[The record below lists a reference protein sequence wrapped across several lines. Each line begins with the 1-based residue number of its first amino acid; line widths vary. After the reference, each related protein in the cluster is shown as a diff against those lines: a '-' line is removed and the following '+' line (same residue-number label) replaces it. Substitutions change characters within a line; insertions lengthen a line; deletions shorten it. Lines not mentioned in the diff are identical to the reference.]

1 MSLIPVP
8 LLINDPLA
16 YPILPAPY
24 HTYSPPVLV
33 EEFPI
38 VPPALVPSPMPLLP
52 MFPPLGFAPPVID
65 IVDPYAVPSML
76 WRGF

>member
-8 LLINDPLA
+8 MLVNDTLA
-16 YPILPAPY
+16 YPILPAP
-24 HTYSPPVLV
+24 HPIYSAPVLLDD
-33 EEFPI
+33 FPV

-52 MFPPLGFAPPVID
+52 MIPPLGFAPPVVD
-65 IVDPYAVPSML
+65 IVDSYAVPSVI